1 MLRHCYR
8 WGQIV
13 EPLAKMAPCLVGEAA
28 SGAPIIYLASV
39 QPLLYNM
46 WVFSIWRGF
55 RGASAMERRLAAI
68 LAADVQ
74 GYSHHTEVDEEASTA
89 TLRMYRAVVEESISA
104 HRGHIFSSAGDGVV
118 AEFPSIVEAIRCAV
132 EIQNEIAER
141 NSSVPEKQQMQFRI
155 GVNLGDVIAEDNNL
169 YGTGVNVAV
178 RLEQLAEPGGI
189 FLSQTVYDQV
199 RKIVEIPFEDVGERR
214 LKNISEP
221 IHVYRILPSPLP
233 WLGSLFSRRGRVWG
247 FSATAGVVLLLLA
260 MAGGA
265 FYLRQPAALWDALIG
280 DGSRTEHPAIAILP
294 FADMSA
300 THDQQYLADG
310 ITEELTTGL
319 AKFPELIVMS
329 RNSTLTYKDKPTDTR
344 QVGKDLN
351 VRYLIDGSVQRADQN
366 VRVTAQLIDASTGSQ
381 LWADGYD
388 REISSIF
395 AIRDDITRS
404 IVGTIGGL
412 GGKLAQAEV
421 SRVSAKNPNSF
432 TAYDYLMRGWYEW
445 HKFTRESNA
454 AARDLFEQA
463 RKIDPNYA
471 RAYAGLAWA
480 YADDYDYEWT
490 EDFEKTLKLTLENAN
505 TAVRLDPNDYQAQWA
520 LGWACLYNRQYEQAM
535 AHYLRARAL
544 NPNDAELLAEMAN
557 FLIWIG
563 QPKQAI
569 DQVKEA
575 IRLNP
580 FHENWYEEYL
590 GWAYEE
596 AGMPQKAI
604 EIFEKVIDLQNP
616 DDDGLWYFPFI
627 AAAYADPTVG
637 RMDDAREIVKTLLSR
652 KPEFSISE
660 ALSHAYPYKTKELV
674 DRFVNA
680 ARRAG
685 VPVTQPDVAE
695 RSPRP

>member
-1 MLRHCYR
+1 
-8 WGQIV
+8 
-13 EPLAKMAPCLVGEAA
+13 
-28 SGAPIIYLASV
+28 
-39 QPLLYNM
+39 
-46 WVFSIWRGF
+46 
-55 RGASAMERRLAAI
+55 MERRLAAI
-68 LAADVQ
+68 LAADVA

-89 TLRMYRAVVEESISA
+89 ALRMYRAVVEESISS

-118 AEFPSIVEAIRCAV
+118 AEFPSIVEGIRCAV

-189 FLSQTVYDQV
+189 CISQTVYDQV
-199 RKIVEIPFEDVGERR
+199 RKIVEIPFEDIGERR
-214 LKNISEP
+214 LKNIAEP
-221 IHVYRILPSPLP
+221 IHVYRILPAPLP
-233 WLGSLFSRRGRVWG
+233 WVGRLFSRRGLGRS
-247 FSATAGVVLLLLA
+247 FSAAAGIALLLLA

-265 FYLRQPAALWDALIG
+265 FYLRQPAALWDTLSG
-280 DGSRTEHPAIAILP
+280 RSLPEHAAVAVLP
-294 FADMSA
+294 FDDMSP

-329 RNSTLTYKDKPTDTR
+329 RNSTLTYKDKPIDSR

-351 VRYLIDGSVQRADQN
+351 VRYVVEGSVQRSDNN
-366 VRVTAQLIDASTGSQ
+366 VRVAAQLIDATTGSQ
-381 LWADGYD
+381 LWADSYD
-388 REISSIF
+388 RQIDSIF
-395 AIRDDITRS
+395 AIRDEITRS

-412 GGKLAQAEV
+412 GGTLARAEV
-421 SRVSAKNPNSF
+421 ARLSGKDPNSF

-490 EDFEKTLKLTLENAN
+490 ADFEKTLKLTLENAE
-505 TAVRLDPNDYQAQWA
+505 TAVRLDPNDYQAHWA
-520 LGWACLYNRQYEQAM
+520 LGWAYLYNRQYEQAM
-535 AHYLRARAL
+535 AHYLRAREL

-557 FLIWIG
+557 LLIWIG

-580 FHENWYEEYL
+580 FHENWYEDYL

-604 EIFEKVIDLQNP
+604 EIFEQVIDLRNP

-637 RMDDAREIVKTLLSR
+637 RIDDAREIVKTLLSR

-685 VPVTQPDVAE
+685 VPVVQPDIAE
-695 RSPRP
+695 QNPTRP